1 MFFGDFEV
9 WKLHSFSQYAFFI
22 IYVAI
27 VAAVIFY
34 AIKKINSGRN
44 DESAVKRV
52 AKRFKKYK
60 NGKVYNDIT
69 LDIGG
74 EQLHYDHLIVD
85 AAGLVAIRTIGRG
98 LKIYGEPDS
107 DTWKVTDNKEPDKR
121 IPNPIKELEG
131 SFEKLRK
138 YLTSNGAYRVNI
150 DPLVIFADPFAPP
163 ELYLGRDSHCIIFD
177 GVKIWAK
184 NRMLRADGRNNKPDA
199 LNVAD
204 ISAALEKAAVKK

>member
-1 MFFGDFEV
+1 MFFGDFEI
-9 WKLHSFSQYAFFI
+9 WKLHSFSQYLFFI

-27 VAAVIFY
+27 VAGVIYYAVI
-34 AIKKINSGRN
+34 KINRGRN
-44 DESAVKRV
+44 DASALKKV
-52 AKRFKKYK
+52 AKKLKLK
-60 NGKVYNDIT
+60 EGKVFNDIT

-85 AAGLVAIRTIGRG
+85 AAGLVAVRTIGRG
-98 LKIYGEPDS
+98 LKIYGEAES
-107 DTWKVTDNKEPDKR
+107 DTWKVTDNKEPDTR
-121 IPNPIKELEG
+121 IPNPVKELQG

-138 YLTSNGAYRVNI
+138 YLVSNGAYRVNI

-177 GVKIWAK
+177 GVKIWLK
-184 NRMLRADGRNNKPDA
+184 NRELRARGRKNKDDA

-204 ISAALEKAAVKK
+204 ISAALEKAIIKK

>member
-9 WKLHSFSQYAFFI
+9 WKLHSFSQYLFFI

-27 VAAVIFY
+27 VAGVIYY
-34 AIKKINSGRN
+34 ALIKINRGRN
-44 DESAVKRV
+44 DASALKKV
-52 AKRFKKYK
+52 AKKLKLK
-60 NGKVYNDIT
+60 EGKVFNDIT

-85 AAGLVAIRTIGRG
+85 AAGLVAVRTIGRG
-98 LKIYGEPDS
+98 LKIYGEAES
-107 DTWKVTDNKEPDKR
+107 DTWKVTDNKEPDTR
-121 IPNPIKELEG
+121 IPNPVKELQG

-138 YLTSNGAYRVNI
+138 YLVSNGAYRVNI

-177 GVKIWAK
+177 GVKIWLK
-184 NRMLRADGRNNKPDA
+184 NRELRARGRKNKDDA

-204 ISAALEKAAVKK
+204 ISAALEKAIIKK